1 MGSRV
6 KVLVASTT
14 SAGYIN
20 PMFKLGR
27 LLIKAVITSSGYR
40 QRCVIELKGLCAEFD
55 ANFDQPS
62 SPWLAS
68 SVPHSSLQRITRF
81 LPPPFRMLIGC
92 GADGEEELH
101 IGAAEAPLS
110 LSDKVCGA
118 TNDCRAC
125 QRHLTGMP

>member
-68 SVPHSSLQRITRF
+68 SVPHSS
-81 LPPPFRMLIGC
+81 FRMLIGC